1 MAERDN
7 LATLDLFLQNT
18 SGGEPIQLTATPDR
32 AEFSTAWSP
41 RGDQIAFSTLE
52 PLNSG
57 RTCRIFTRF
66 VPDGEEREVARC
78 VGANYTGRLSWS
90 PTGDRLLFADNSGPD
105 PNATRSVIR
114 ELDLATGEAATIVPP
129 QTGADDFNPS
139 YSPDGAR
146 VLFVR
151 HTAWASAQVMVYDVR
166 SQRIR
171 PVTNDRTS
179 LAYAAWAPDGRSAI
193 VSSNRSGI
201 FDLWQFPLD
210 GATPRRLGAPY
221 ALRPAVSGDL
231 VTFELNR
238 FSTNIMLLQGGR
250 ESPLTTG
257 DQFHFF
263 PNFAPDGSLAFTS
276 IEGGSWLYISRA
288 GQPPRRSI
296 EVDALFP
303 RSLRWSNDSQRIA
316 FVANTNYVAHIFI
329 ADIASGRIIETPT
342 QGIEPLSLSW
352 GLDGE
357 SLLFAA
363 REEQGVRIW
372 RVQDRAGARAEPIT
386 DFGWADALETEEG
399 LFAANLLFDQREGPG
414 VYRIGQGGSAVR
426 LTPDVDNASQL
437 VAWAMARGTLYYLLQ
452 RQRGQPVTLLARS
465 ISRQASGPARI
476 VAQLDPGAEGL
487 AVHPG
492 GEVFALA
499 RETSSD
505 QDIGLARL
513 RRD

>member
-1 MAERDN
+1 MAEADN
-7 LATLDLFLQNT
+7 LNTLDLFLQNT
-18 SGGEPIQLTATPDR
+18 SGGEPIRLTDTPDR

-52 PLNSG
+52 PFNSG
-57 RTCRIFTRF
+57 LTCRIFTRM
-66 VPDGEEREVARC
+66 VPDGEEREVGRC

-90 PTGDRLLFADNSGPD
+90 PTGDRLIFADNSGPD
-105 PNATRSVIR
+105 PNTTRSVIR
-114 ELDLATGEAATIVPP
+114 ELDLTTGEAATIVPP

-139 YSPDGAR
+139 YSPDGDR
-146 VLFVR
+146 ILFVR
-151 HTAWASAQVMVYDVR
+151 HTAWGSAQVLVYDVR
-166 SQRIR
+166 FQRLR

-179 LAYAAWAPDGRSAI
+179 QAYAAWSPDGRSAI

-210 GATPRRLGAPY
+210 GTPPRRLGAPY
-221 ALRPAVSGDL
+221 ALRPAVGGDL
-231 VTFELNR
+231 LAFELNR

-257 DQFHFF
+257 DQFHFW

-276 IEGGSWLYISRA
+276 IEGGSWIYISRA
-288 GQPPRRSI
+288 GEAPRRSI

-303 RSLRWSNDSQRIA
+303 RSLRWSKDSRRIA
-316 FVANTNYVAHIFI
+316 FIANTNYVAHIFI
-329 ADIASGRIIETPT
+329 ADIASGRITETPT

-352 GLDGE
+352 SVDGE
-357 SLLFAA
+357 SLLFSA
-363 REEQGVRIW
+363 REEQGVRVW
-372 RVQDRAGARAEPIT
+372 RLADAADGRAEAIT
-386 DFGWADALETEEG
+386 DFGWTDAVETEEG
-399 LFAANLLFDQREGPG
+399 LFAANLQIDQRGGPG

-426 LTPDVDNASQL
+426 LTPEVDSASQL
-437 VAWAMARGTLYYLLQ
+437 ISWGITRGTLYYLLQ
-452 RQRGQPVTLLARS
+452 TQPGPPLTLLARS
-465 ISRQASGPARI
+465 VSRQAPGPVRR
-476 VAQLDPGAEGL
+476 VAQLEPGAEGL

-492 GEVFALA
+492 GEMFAIS